1 MAFGAASRR
10 GASQPATDGS
20 QTAGASR
27 APSGASLVEGH
38 LTKHW
43 DGDDKVGGAHQA
55 VTDADKKSDDA
66 GHSPAAAAAATA
78 SAGPFGTRVGR
89 LTQGRLNLTQVRRQR
104 TTVRPT
110 RRKNETGLWTRIY
123 LLVAAL
129 DQTKN
134 LRPGGSWL
142 ARRCSSS
149 SSSNANRCWCEQQ
162 RRVSTTEG
170 FLVAVTFCSGAG
182 I

>member
-20 QTAGASR
+20 QTGGAFR
-27 APSGASLVEGH
+27 APSGVSLVEGH

-66 GHSPAAAAAATA
+66 RLSPAAAAAATA

-89 LTQGRLNLTQVRRQR
+89 LTQGTDRTYCSVERLHL
-104 TTVRPT
+104 
-110 RRKNETGLWTRIY
+110 
-123 LLVAAL
+123 
-129 DQTKN
+129 
-134 LRPGGSWL
+134 
-142 ARRCSSS
+142 
-149 SSSNANRCWCEQQ
+149 
-162 RRVSTTEG
+162 
-170 FLVAVTFCSGAG
+170 
-182 I
+182 

>member
-1 MAFGAASRR
+1 MLRVRVRERYGLRRCFQTRRFSACDGWFPDWWRLSGSERRFSGGRAFDEAPGGDGCRQEVRCCRSLSSGSSSSNSISRPFWDQ
-10 GASQPATDGS
+10 GWTPDPGS
-20 QTAGASR
+20 SSLD
-27 APSGASLVEGH
+27 SGE
-38 LTKHW
+38 
-43 DGDDKVGGAHQA
+43 
-55 VTDADKKSDDA
+55 
-66 GHSPAAAAAATA
+66 ATA
-78 SAGPFGTRVGR
+78 DDSAAHS
-89 LTQGRLNLTQVRRQR
+89 QK
-104 TTVRPT
+104 
-110 RRKNETGLWTRIY
+110 KNETGLWTRIY
-123 LLVAAL
+123 LWVAAL

-170 FLVAVTFCSGAG
+170 FLVAVTSCSGAG

>member
-20 QTAGASR
+20 QTGGAFR
-27 APSGASLVEGH
+27 APSGVSLVEGH
-38 LTKHW
+38 LTK
-43 DGDDKVGGAHQA
+43 HQA

-66 GHSPAAAAAATA
+66 GLCPAAAAATA

-89 LTQGRLNLTQVRRQR
+89 LTWGRLNLTQVRRQQ
-104 TTVRPT
+104 TTLRPT
-110 RRKNETGLWTRIY
+110 PRKKNETGLWTRIY
-123 LLVAAL
+123 LWVAAL

-170 FLVAVTFCSGAG
+170 FLVAVTSCSGAG